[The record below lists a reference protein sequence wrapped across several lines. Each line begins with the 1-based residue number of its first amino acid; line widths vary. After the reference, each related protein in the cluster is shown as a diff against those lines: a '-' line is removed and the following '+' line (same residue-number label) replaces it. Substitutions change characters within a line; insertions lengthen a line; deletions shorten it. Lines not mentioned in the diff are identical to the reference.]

1 MRNNGPVTDREQ
13 GFDAGTMLVSMTDSK
28 GRITY
33 ANAAFVQI
41 SGFSLDELLG
51 KAHNLVRHPHMPAEA
66 FEDMWRTIQAGRPW
80 TALVKNRCKNGDH
93 YWVRAN
99 VTPVME
105 QGESIGFLSVRTLPS
120 RDEVARAESLYA
132 SILSG
137 QARIGRFE
145 AGRWVGRDP
154 VSTAVRRLEG
164 SLLAR
169 NVIGLGSLAAV
180 SVAAMWVSAP
190 AGPVLWGAT
199 AVVLTLAAGLIAA
212 FGRRVAGPLHRVTDA
227 ANRVASGEL
236 DARSRIDRPDE
247 IGQVARALDQLTVN
261 LMAVVSD
268 VRREAEGIRTT
279 TDEVARGGQDLSD
292 RTEQQAASL
301 EQTAAALQQF
311 SHSTHDNAGHT
322 SKASDIAADASDQ
335 ARAGGEAVQRVAQT
349 MRDIEASSRK
359 IADIIGVI
367 DGIAFQTNI
376 LALNAAV
383 EAARA
388 GEQGRGFAV
397 VAAEVRSLAQRSADA
412 AREIKGL
419 IADSV
424 GRVESG
430 VQTVNDAARTMGGIV
445 DAVGRVTGLIAEVS
459 AATGAQASEIEQ
471 VNSAVGHLDGMT
483 QQNAALVEQSA
494 AASESLK
501 DQATRLIEAVNAFKL
516 PVTKG
521 GRS

>member
-1 MRNNGPVTDREQ
+1 MRQNGPVTGREQ
-13 GFDAGTMLVSMTDSK
+13 RFEAASMLVSMTDPK

-33 ANAAFVQI
+33 ANPAFVQV
-41 SGFSLDELLG
+41 SGFALAELVG
-51 KAHNLVRHPHMPAEA
+51 KAHNLVRHPDMPPQA
-66 FEDMWRTIQAGRPW
+66 FEDLWRTIQSGRPW

-105 QGESIGFLSVRTLPS
+105 RGETIGFLSVRTLPS
-120 RDEVARAESLYA
+120 RNEVAGAETLYA
-132 SILSG
+132 SIREGRDRS
-137 QARIGRFE
+137 GRFE
-145 AGRWVGRDP
+145 AGRWVRRDP
-154 VSTAVRRLEG
+154 ASTLLRRIDA
-164 SLLAR
+164 SLPAR
-169 NVIGLGSLAAV
+169 NAIGLASMAAV
-180 SVAAMWVSAP
+180 GIGTLLWTLP
-190 AGPVLWGAT
+190 GGPVLWT
-199 AVVLTLAAGLIAA
+199 AVAVEAGLALALAAS
-212 FGRRVAGPLHRVTDA
+212 FGRRVAAPLRRVADA
-227 ANRVASGEL
+227 ANRVAAGAL
-236 DARSRIDRPDE
+236 DARSRLDSADE

-261 LMAVVSD
+261 LTAVVSD

-279 TDEVARGGQDLSD
+279 TEEVARGGEDLSN

-311 SHSTHDNAGHT
+311 AHSTHDNAGHT
-322 SKASDIAADASDQ
+322 AKASEIAAEASEQ
-335 ARAGGEAVQRVAQT
+335 ARSGGEAVERVVRT
-349 MRDIEASSRK
+349 MREIESSSRR

-412 AREIKGL
+412 ARQIKDL
-419 IADSV
+419 IGESV

-430 VQTVNDAARTMGGIV
+430 VRIVNDAGRTMTDIV
-445 DAVGRVTGLIAEVS
+445 GAVRRVTDLIGEIT
-459 AATGAQASEIEQ
+459 AATGVQASEIGQ
-471 VNSAVGHLDGMT
+471 VNAAVGHLDGMT

-494 AASESLK
+494 AAAASLK
-501 DQATRLIEAVNAFKL
+501 EQAGRLVDAVNAFKL
-516 PVTKG
+516 PVA
-521 GRS
+521 R